1 MTRHVKTQKPP
12 VNEMRVLLT
21 RTIDDLDG
29 ILLEIA
35 PTMQFIVYQGRRFD
49 RWNNHYTTQD
59 GGIVCQRYGLA
70 DTEEFMR
77 RSSEVVVV
85 NV

>member
-1 MTRHVKTQKPP
+1 MIRGVKTQKPP
-12 VNEMRVLLT
+12 VEEMRVLLT

-29 ILLEIA
+29 IVLDIA
-35 PTMQFIVYQGRRFD
+35 PTMKFVVHQGRRFD
-49 RWNNHYTTQD
+49 RWNNNYTLRD
-59 GGIVCQRYGLA
+59 DGIVCQRYGLA

-77 RSSEVVVV
+77 RSSELGLA